1 VSPTSSAGLAMILVL
16 GLASM
21 MSPGIFVMTSAVL
34 LDRKDPLGRA
44 LTFSAAELLVLIPMG
59 LFAGGAAQ
67 LISTMGTDLSRLFS
81 GWVDIAGGAV
91 LLIAAVGVW
100 LARDRVEEL
109 IEHPPVSSRSGPSH
123 DYGLAAVFG
132 IGIYTMITNVTSLLP
147 FILAAKDIG
156 RLGYG
161 PAVELLI
168 FAVLLVFPMV
178 PTIVPIALF
187 VAMGPARAKKITD
200 VVTAALK
207 RYAVPAGVAVALA
220 VAVWMLARGA
230 ITLGWIPPLKL

>member
-1 VSPTSSAGLAMILVL
+1 MTPDTSTLLTVLAL

-21 MSPGIFVMTSAVL
+21 LSPGIFVMTSAVL

-44 LTFSAAELLVLIPMG
+44 LTFAAAELVVLVPMG

-67 LISTMGTDLSRLFS
+67 LINTLGADLSRLFS
-81 GWVDIAGGAV
+81 GWFDIVAGGL

-100 LARDRVEEL
+100 LARKDVEHL
-109 IEHPPVSSRSGPSH
+109 IEHPPVRTRPGHKH
-123 DYGLAAVFG
+123 DYGMAAVFG
-132 IGIYTMITNVTSLLP
+132 IGIYTMMTNVTSLLP

-156 RLGYG
+156 RLGLKV
-161 PAVELLI
+161 PEEFLV

-178 PTIVPIALF
+178 PTIVPIALWL
-187 VAMGPARAKKITD
+187 ALGSRARKVTD

-207 RYAVPAGVAVALA
+207 RYAVPFGVTVALL
-220 VAVWMLARGA
+220 VAVWILVRGA
-230 ITLGWIPPLKL
+230 VTLGWMPSLLG